1 MSDNT
6 EGSAIASEQAYFET
20 QGEEPITETTEE
32 VVETEQET
40 APVEEQQTEEKPQ
53 KTVPLAALHEER
65 QRIKELRREL
75 DQTKEVTRIGNERLN
90 QLMAALQQQQQQPIP
105 DVQQQQ
111 QPIPDVQVDPVSNFD
126 MRLRQQQQIIEQQN
140 QWLARQQQEQAQR
153 QQYEQLHSYVNSQ
166 ERAFVAQKPDYVEA
180 VNHLKQAD
188 ARALMALGHD
198 EETAAQMVHSHFT
211 QLAVQLANQGVN
223 LPERIYAL
231 AQAKGYTPKSSEGQ
245 QRIQTAQ
252 RGVAASRSLGSGAG
266 TANNLTLEALA
277 SMPAEEFAE
286 ATKDPK
292 VFRRLMGG

>member
-6 EGSAIASEQAYFET
+6 ESTATASEQAYFET
-20 QGEEPITETTEE
+20 QGEEPIAETTEE

-40 APVEEQQTEEKPQ
+40 APVEEHVEEKPQ

-75 DQTKEVTRIGNERLN
+75 DQTKEITRVGNERLN
-90 QLMAALQQQQQQPIP
+90 QLMAALQQSQQPQIP
-105 DVQQQQ
+105 DVQT
-111 QPIPDVQVDPVSNFD
+111 DPVSNFD

-153 QQYEQLHSYVNSQ
+153 QQYEQLHSYVNQQ
-166 ERAFVAQKPDYVEA
+166 ERGYVSQKPDYFEA

-188 ARALMALGHD
+188 TRALMALGND
-198 EETAAQMVHSHFT
+198 EQTAAQMVQSHFT
-211 QLAVQLANQGVN
+211 QLAAQMANQGVN

-231 AQAKGYTPKSSEGQ
+231 AQAKGYTPKANEGQ

-266 TANNLTLEALA
+266 TTNNLTIEALA
-277 SMPAEEFAE
+277 SMPADEFAE

>member
-105 DVQQQQ
+105 DVQ
-111 QPIPDVQVDPVSNFD
+111 VDPVSNFD

-211 QLAVQLANQGVN
+211 QLAAQLANQGVN

-231 AQAKGYTPKSSEGQ
+231 AQVKGYTPKSSEGQ